1 MVFIMYLVRR
11 SHIRIL
17 ALLLIFICG
26 CQTEADWFRARP
38 TVEPIKVY
46 SYDDEL
52 QAEQLKYDDMGIWL
66 VDYLK
71 LTNYILN

>member
-1 MVFIMYLVRR
+1 MYLVTGHART
-11 SHIRIL
+11 IL
-17 ALLLIFICG
+17 LFLLILVCG
-26 CQTEADWFRARP
+26 CQTEAEWFKNSRGP
-38 TVEPIKVY
+38 IVEPIKVY

-52 QAEQLKYDDMGIWL
+52 RDEQLKYDDTGIWL